1 MTETA
6 ARTAW
11 YAYAVVGPVDD
22 ALRAALGDGLEL
34 VGGDD
39 AAVVVGEVPLLEFAE
54 DALTENLNDRAWL
67 DEHARAHDGLLRRLL
82 PLTTVVPL
90 RFGSIQRDLAG
101 VEEFLEERRAPFGEA
116 LRRLRG
122 RVELGVKVWVDP
134 ARRAADDAPAPATGR
149 EYLQRQ
155 REARERASTA
165 RADLDAALR
174 HVHERLLA
182 VADAGI
188 LNRPQPREL
197 TGSERAMALNAAYLV
212 RVGDDALLDEVE
224 RLRAEL
230 PELDL
235 EVTGPWAPYN
245 FVEAD
250 AS

>member
-22 ALRAALGDGLEL
+22 ALRAALGGGLEL

-39 AAVVVGEVPLLEFAE
+39 AAVVVGEVPLEEFAE

-67 DEHARAHDGLLRRLL
+67 EEHARAHDEILHRLL
-82 PLTTVVPL
+82 PLTAVVPL
-90 RFGSIQRDLAG
+90 RFGSIHNDRAG
-101 VEEFLEERRAPFGEA
+101 VEEFLEQGRDGFADA

-122 RVELGVKVWVDP
+122 RVELGVKVWLDP
-134 ARRAADDAPAPATGR
+134 ARRPTDDSTAPASGR
-149 EYLQRQ
+149 EYLEQRRQ
-155 REARERASTA
+155 ARERAASA
-165 RADLDAALR
+165 RAELDAALR
-174 HVHERLLA
+174 SAHERLLA
-182 VADAGI
+182 VADAGV

-197 TGSERAMALNAAYLV
+197 TGSERDMVLNAAYLV
-212 RVGDDALLDEVE
+212 PVGDEALLEEVE
-224 RLRAEL
+224 RLRDEL
-230 PELDL
+230 PGLDV

-245 FVEAD
+245 FVEAA